1 MALLERVSTLL
12 RANVNDMI
20 DKAENPEK
28 TLRQLLL
35 DMENQL
41 LQVKTQVA
49 IAIADQHLLEK
60 KKKEHE
66 EAAEVWHRKA
76 ELAVAKGQDDLAR
89 AALDRS
95 LSHQQLAEGFSQ
107 QIEDQRSEAEIM
119 RTNYGKLQQ
128 KLKET
133 EARCEILIAQN
144 RRARAVGK
152 ANAVHA
158 ASTGSNTQPLHAKDA
173 DEGAWRRGRQLRISA
188 ACSRMAIPTASSDSL
203 DDRFRKLERDDR
215 IESLLNEIKG
225 RPTQAG

>member
-1 MALLERVSTLL
+1 MR
-12 RANVNDMI
+12 RP
-20 DKAENPEK
+20 KA
-28 TLRQLLL
+28 
-35 DMENQL
+35 
-41 LQVKTQVA
+41 
-49 IAIADQHLLEK
+49 
-60 KKKEHE
+60 
-66 EAAEVWHRKA
+66 WHRKA

-107 QIEDQRSEAEIM
+107 QIEDQRAEAEIM

-128 KLKET
+128 KLQET

-158 ASTGSNTQPLHAKDA
+158 ASTGSNLSRSMQKMRMKVLG
-173 DEGAWRRGRQLRISA
+173 DEAANSA
-188 ACSRMAIPTASSDSL
+188 SRLLLEDGHPNTSSDSL

-215 IESLLNEIKG
+215 IESLLNEIKKLPG
-225 RPTQAG
+225 QTG

>member
-60 KKKEHE
+60 KKKEHDD
-66 EAAEVWHRKA
+66 AIVTWRRKA
-76 ELAVAKGQDDLAR
+76 ELAVTKGQDDLAR

-95 LSHQQLAEGFSQ
+95 LSHHQLSEGFAQ
-107 QIEDQRSEAEIM
+107 QIDDQRAEAEIM

-133 EARCEILIAQN
+133 EARCDILIAQN

-152 ANAVHA
+152 ANAVNA
-158 ASTGSNTQPLHAKDA
+158 TSTGTNLSRSMQKMRMKVLGDEASNSANRLLLE
-173 DEGAWRRGRQLRISA
+173 EGHPNS
-188 ACSRMAIPTASSDSL
+188 PSDSL
-203 DDRFRKLERDDR
+203 EDRFRKLEREDQ
-215 IESLLNEIKG
+215 IESLLSQLKG
-225 RPTQAG
+225 LPDKTN